1 MATEYDDPQR
11 TIRALQGT
19 LTEQNAHILSL
30 RVEYKKM
37 QEWAMEL
44 KQENERLTKELEE
57 AKKPASSKKKPN

>member
-19 LTEQNAHILSL
+19 LVEQNSQILSL
-30 RVEYKKM
+30 RVEYKKV

-44 KQENERLTKELEE
+44 QQENERLEKELEE
-57 AKKPASSKKKPN
+57 AKKPVRNKKVN